1 MGVSPVVVAVDGGGT
16 KTDVVALNPD
26 GAIVGRVR
34 GRGSNPQV
42 IGLSTSVALI
52 DRLVRE
58 ACGGAS
64 VAAAG
69 LYLSGLDLPR
79 ELDAMGAAVKDLDW
93 AANAVIDND
102 LFALLRTGTA
112 EPDAVAVICGT
123 GINAVGVRADGARV
137 RFPALGQISGDWG
150 GGSGI
155 GNEALWHVA
164 RANDGRGPQTAL
176 TPAVLE
182 SLQVASVNALIE
194 QLHFGE
200 RSYEQLNALA
210 PVVFA
215 LGDSDEIAAGLVDRQ
230 AAEIVT
236 LAVTCLR
243 RLDLLDRP
251 VPVVLGGGILAAAY
265 PRLMAGITAG
275 LAAEAGSARVV
286 AVPSPPVVGAALLTL
301 ARVQADDTALATAQ
315 RSLSVKV

>member
-1 MGVSPVVVAVDGGGT
+1 MVVSPVVVAVDGGGT
-16 KTDVVALNPD
+16 KTDVVALHPD
-26 GAIVGRVR
+26 GEVVGRAR
-34 GRGSNPQV
+34 GAGSNPQV
-42 IGLSTSVALI
+42 IGLSKSVALL
-52 DRLVRE
+52 DALVRQ
-58 ACGGAS
+58 ACGTAP

-79 ELDAMGAAVKDLDW
+79 ELAAMDAALKQFDW
-93 AANAVIDND
+93 AAAAEVDND

-155 GNEALWHVA
+155 GGEALWHVA

-176 TPAVLE
+176 TQAVLGI
-182 SLQVASVNALIE
+182 LQVDSVNELIE

-200 RSYEQLNALA
+200 RDYEQLNRLA
-210 PVVFA
+210 PAVFD
-215 LGDSDEIAAGLVDRQ
+215 LGDSDEVAARLVDRQ
-230 AAEIVT
+230 ADEIVT
-236 LAVTCLR
+236 LALTCLR
-243 RLDLLDRP
+243 RLDLLERP

-265 PRLMAGITAG
+265 PRLMAGVSSG
-275 LAAEAGSARVV
+275 LSAVAPAARVV

-301 ARVQADDTALATAQ
+301 ARVRANDAALAKAQ
-315 RSLSVKV
+315 RSLS

>member
-1 MGVSPVVVAVDGGGT
+1 MGMSPVVVAVDGGGT
-16 KTDVVALNPD
+16 KTDVVALRPD
-26 GAIVGRVR
+26 GEVVGRVR
-34 GRGSNPQV
+34 GAGSNAQV
-42 IGLSTSVALI
+42 IGLAASVALI
-52 DRLVRE
+52 DALVRQ
-58 ACGGAS
+58 ACGTAP

-79 ELDAMGAAVKDLDW
+79 ELAAMGSAVKDFGW
-93 AANAVIDND
+93 ASNAVVDND

-155 GNEALWHVA
+155 GGEALWHVA

-176 TPAVLE
+176 TQAVLE
-182 SLQVASVNALIE
+182 TLKVDSVNALIE

-200 RSYEQLNALA
+200 RDYDQLNALA
-210 PVVFA
+210 PAVFA
-215 LGDSDEIAAGLVDRQ
+215 LGDSDEVAAGLVDRQ
-230 AAEIVT
+230 AKEIVT
-236 LAVTCLR
+236 LALTCLR
-243 RLDLLDRP
+243 RLNLLDHP
-251 VPVVLGGGILAAAY
+251 VPVVLGGGILAAGY
-265 PRLMAGITAG
+265 PRLMAAITSG
-275 LAAEAGSARVV
+275 LADVAGSAQVI

-301 ARVQADDTALATAQ
+301 ARSGADDAALARAA
-315 RSLSVKV
+315 RSLS